1 MYIHLE
7 TRAVPLP
14 FDGTEV
20 ELVGDPEGLQHE
32 QRYNLLEIYIS
43 QKYKYIYPSYKILIE
58 ITSPNRW
65 HKYYISQVL
74 LILLIKIIVLLI
86 LLKKIIMLVMLPK
99 KL

>member
-32 QRYNLLEIYIS
+32 QKYNLLEIYAL
-43 QKYKYIYPSYKILIE
+43 QKYKYIYPSYKIQNSLKVIFQPGG
-58 ITSPNRW
+58 TSTLF
-65 HKYYISQVL
+65 HKYF
-74 LILLIKIIVLLI
+74 
-86 LLKKIIMLVMLPK
+86 
-99 KL
+99 